1 MADPKSVL
9 EDIVEGL
16 GKLGIWDWLK
26 TTDPDSNDL
35 DNVWSDMHVFN
46 NEWTLIQNRM
56 EWYESPNVPQIYQ
69 DHKYIFDKNMELEKP
84 DETYYYQNVD
94 SDEFESDM
102 IMESGLPSGRGDMR
116 FDIKVRTKYA
126 PSGENNFAMV
136 SYIVDTELKYDMPK
150 TVKHLPRVLA
160 VPLAYTYRWIF
171 MLFIAEEMLERD
183 GEYAIEKTREYYQYL
198 RKYHGEEPT
207 QSKSRQAEFTPIPE
221 DGIFFE

>member
-1 MADPKSVL
+1 MV
-9 EDIVEGL
+9 DIDAPTGFLDELWESGL
-16 GKLGIWDWLK
+16 KKIFGFPN
-26 TTDPDSNDL
+26 PDSNDI

-46 NEWTLIQNRM
+46 NEWTLVQNRM

-84 DETYYYQNVD
+84 DEKYYYQNVD
-94 SDEFESDM
+94 SDDFESDM

-116 FDIKVRTKYA
+116 FKVKIRTKYA

-136 SYIVDTELKYDMPK
+136 SYIVDTEIKYDMPK
-150 TVKHLPRVLA
+150 GVKLLPRFLA
-160 VPLAYTYRWIF
+160 LPLNFTYRWLF
-171 MLFIAEEMLERD
+171 MHVIAEEMLERD

-207 QSKSRQAEFTPIPE
+207 QSKSRQAEFTPIPN